1 LNHPFPAQVARALPG
16 YSAMG
21 LLVFYAFEDR
31 DFSCAARSFPAEC
44 YDGSNVIDFFG
55 YRNFEDRV
63 ALSIA
68 TLVLNFAVARG
79 LLFVALVRAAR
90 RPPCAAL
97 DGADDAQGKLPGKAR
112 GSRRSSWPFS
122 TATSVDGDLSPLRGA
137 ATPATADDD
146 EAPATDDD
154 DDDAELPSSLS
165 ARLSAGGR
173 SLRALFG
180 LDVAEQRTGTEDGRV
195 KDLVRRYSSGP

>member
-1 LNHPFPAQVARALPG
+1 MTETLRRQLSRAAFVDDDEAPG
-16 YSAMG
+16 WIQRGCASA
-21 LLVFYAFEDR
+21 
-31 DFSCAARSFPAEC
+31 AEC

-97 DGADDAQGKLPGKAR
+97 DGEREGR
-112 GSRRSSWPFS
+112 
-122 TATSVDGDLSPLRGA
+122 
-137 ATPATADDD
+137 
-146 EAPATDDD
+146 EA
-154 DDDAELPSSLS
+154 
-165 ARLSAGGR
+165 
-173 SLRALFG
+173 
-180 LDVAEQRTGTEDGRV
+180 
-195 KDLVRRYSSGP
+195 SGPAAWYVVACKFVSCKL